1 MQALGL
7 LAETESQS
15 FIKRLSVF
23 LPLLQQCMLLHK
35 QTDKDQEEDKEE
47 EEAEEGSEAVGED
60 GEKEEK
66 KEAGEVVDRVKA
78 LDHLLYSTL
87 ATFGK
92 ICEEC
97 NVIRSSELNNIWG
110 EYEQHTKLDLSRAV
124 YVSNNIE

>member
-47 EEAEEGSEAVGED
+47 EEEAEEGSEAVGED
-60 GEKEEK
+60 GEMEEEK

-110 EYEQHTKLDLSRAV
+110 EYEQHTKLDLSRV
-124 YVSNNIE
+124 VCV